1 MIEVQGLT
9 KVFEDRKRG
18 KIVAVDHIDFSVGEG
33 EIFGLLGTNGAG
45 KTTTLRILAT
55 ILTPTEGTVLVAGY
69 DVVAR
74 SGDVRR
80 SIGFLSGDTKLY
92 IRVTPRELLDHYGRL
107 YGMTKAGVGERIEE
121 LIDLF
126 EMGEFIDTKIGKLST
141 GQKQRTSICRA
152 IVHRPKLMIF
162 DEPTA
167 GLDPV
172 SARHITDFIRRN
184 RDEGNTI
191 LFSTHYLRE
200 AERLCDRIGILHR
213 GTVRAMGTLPEL
225 TEKTGTADI
234 EEAFFQ
240 LIDVEEPPS
249 REKIA

>member
-55 ILTPTEGTVLVAGY
+55 ILTPTEGTALVAGY

-213 GTVRAMGTLPEL
+213 GTVRAMGTLSEL

-249 REKIA
+249 REKVA